1 MAAGYVQALKPGA
14 VGGDGVDRGLGDV
27 VTRGGVPCR
36 RGQRDVEGIQVAVV
50 GDERD
55 EPGIRQVAAPGQG
68 QALDPG
74 AFGEGH
80 DASIVDLSGEG
91 GEVETADEVAVGK
104 VGLLQTE
111 GLADGLML
119 VPCRARGAV
128 PENVDG
134 VARPPLAGQ
143 HGVQEIRRA
152 AELGKDGDLDLVG
165 QALDGREALVVGDLH
180 VLDVWHAERGLRVV
194 GAQEE
199 VGLFV
204 VVVGR
209 DGRAGGRGRSR
220 VLLQAAGRRLGLGL
234 HLRLGLGLGLGIAE
248 PRCDDIEGR
257 ALSHGWFC
265 RDSSAAQHADCC
277 GRVWGGGW
285 GTVRGDDRYLTQGVV
300 AGGMWIVE
308 WAGCWRDRGLSTVIE
323 ATSRGQADC
332 QRGASGP
339 KIAWALAVVG
349 WTGNDSKAQAK
360 V

>member
-220 VLLQAAGRRLGLGL
+220 VLLQAAGRRLDLSL
-234 HLRLGLGLGLGIAE
+234 HLGLGVGLGIAE
-248 PRCDDIEGR
+248 PRRDDIEGR

-265 RDSSAAQHADCC
+265 RDSSAAQHADCLWA
-277 GRVWGGGW
+277 GVGW
-285 GTVRGDDRYLTQGVV
+285 GMGDSEGRRSIPDPGSGCRWDVDCGVGWLLARPGAV
-300 AGGMWIVE
+300 N
-308 WAGCWRDRGLSTVIE
+308 CDRGNK
-323 ATSRGQADC
+323 Q
-332 QRGASGP
+332 GP
-339 KIAWALAVVG
+339 G
-349 WTGNDSKAQAK
+349 
-360 V
+360 